1 MKAYDIEIVEL
12 STSVIFYAC
21 LPPTYLSL
29 SPLAADWKEEVEVSI
44 FLKSITVVFVDHFDD
59 SDYNL
64 YRLFVESVEHSFL
77 IILLSSIFISFH
89 SS

>member
-44 FLKSITVVFVDHFDD
+44 YTECSWMAL
-59 SDYNL
+59 
-64 YRLFVESVEHSFL
+64 LFSV
-77 IILLSSIFISFH
+77 
-89 SS
+89 

>member
-44 FLKSITVVFVDHFDD
+44 YTECS
-59 SDYNL
+59 
-64 YRLFVESVEHSFL
+64 
-77 IILLSSIFISFH
+77 
-89 SS
+89 